1 MNHRIL
7 FTALF
12 ALIAAPVLAGCATN
26 NNTGNDDEFVLTMG
40 SMMPLTGELAGLGA
54 DMEAGAKL
62 AVKQV
67 NAASKGIEIE
77 AFYEDDK
84 TGDSAAAPGTFQ
96 RLVGR
101 DIDVLVGPC
110 CSGVTGSILDLAI
123 QEGIV
128 VATPSATSPKLTAE
142 RDNQGYFWRVP
153 ASDSG
158 QGVVMARLL
167 AKKGEK
173 TVNMIIVNNAYG
185 NGMADVIRATSL
197 NLTGGTQPQILKI
210 EKHDERGATDYSSQV
225 TSVCAAP
232 LPDALVL
239 VTYTDNAAGIL
250 REMQKQDCLD
260 KMRGKIYGSEG
271 IFDTTL
277 VEKAGTDSSGK
288 FLAAGIEGTR
298 PGGDP
303 NQWNALFRAEF
314 DRIPQTYS
322 AESYDAVM
330 YLALAALDAKVAK
343 EKQTN
348 NKVTEVSGEE
358 ISDSLLRIANPPGTK
373 YSDFARAADAINAGD
388 DIDWVGQAHD
398 LEFTD
403 LHEPAQGSFS
413 YWRVKDD
420 GTLEI
425 YKTGELA

>member
-1 MNHRIL
+1 MNHRTL
-7 FTALF
+7 FIALF
-12 ALIAAPVLAGCATN
+12 ALVTAPVLAGCATN
-26 NNTGNDDEFVLTMG
+26 NTGTDDDTLTLRMG

-67 NAASKGIEIE
+67 NAADKGLRIE

-96 RLVGR
+96 RLVSR

-123 QEGIV
+123 QEGIP
-128 VATPSATSPKLTAE
+128 VATPSATSPALTAD

-153 ASDSG
+153 ASDAG

-167 AKKGEK
+167 ASKGAK
-173 TVNMIIVNNAYG
+173 TVNMIVVNNDYG
-185 NGMADVIRATSL
+185 NGMVEVVRSTSL
-197 NLTGGTQPQILKI
+197 NLTGGVQPQILKV
-210 EKHDERGATDYSSQV
+210 ERHAEQGATDYSSQV
-225 TSVCAAP
+225 TSVCGTP
-232 LPDALVL
+232 LPDAIVL

-250 REMQKQDCLD
+250 KEMQEQGCLEP
-260 KMRGKIYGSEG
+260 MRGKIFGSEG
-271 IFDTTL
+271 IFDQTL
-277 VEKAGTDSSGK
+277 VEKAGRDQDNK
-288 FLAAGIEGTR
+288 FLAAGVEGTR

-303 NQWNALFRAEF
+303 AQWNALFRAEY
-314 DRIPQTYS
+314 DHDPQTYS

-330 YLALAALDAKVAK
+330 YLALAALDAKYAK
-343 EKQTN
+343 EQASGG
-348 NKVTEVSGEE
+348 KVTDLTGEE
-358 ISDSLLRIANPPGTK
+358 IKARLLRVANPPGAK
-373 YSDFARAADAINAGD
+373 YSDFARAADAINRGD

-398 LEFTD
+398 LEFSD
-403 LHEPAQGSFS
+403 LHEPKQGTFS
-413 YWRVKDD
+413 YWRVTED
-420 GTLEI
+420 GKIEI